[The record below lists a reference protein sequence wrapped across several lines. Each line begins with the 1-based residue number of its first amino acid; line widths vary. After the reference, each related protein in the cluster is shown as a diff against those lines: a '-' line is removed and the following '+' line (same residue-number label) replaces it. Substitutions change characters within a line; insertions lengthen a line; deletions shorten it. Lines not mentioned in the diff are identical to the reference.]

1 MIQTDLLTKAQ
12 AVHRLC
18 LGRVLAEGIPCMA
31 SNANAKKEEEEE
43 DGSGSDADMLLSDE
57 DSADSSDSKVKRH
70 TLNL

>member
-18 LGRVLAEGIPCMA
+18 LGRVLAGGIPGMA
-31 SNANAKKEEEEE
+31 NNANAKKEEE

>member
-18 LGRVLAEGIPCMA
+18 LGRVLAEGIPGMA
-31 SNANAKKEEEEE
+31 NNANAKKEEEE
-43 DGSGSDADMLLSDE
+43 DGSGSDADMLFSDE
-57 DSADSSDSKVKRH
+57 DSASSSDSKVKRH

>member
-18 LGRVLAEGIPCMA
+18 LGRVLAEGISCMA
-31 SNANAKKEEEEE
+31 SNANAKKEEEE
-43 DGSGSDADMLLSDE
+43 DGSGSDADMLFSDE

>member
-12 AVHRLC
+12 AVNRLC
-18 LGRVLAEGIPCMA
+18 LGRVLAEGILCMA
-31 SNANAKKEEEEE
+31 SNANAKKDEEE
-43 DGSGSDADMLLSDE
+43 DGSGSDADMLFSDE

>member
-18 LGRVLAEGIPCMA
+18 LGRVLAEGTPGMA
-31 SNANAKKEEEEE
+31 NTANAKKEEE

-57 DSADSSDSKVKRH
+57 DSASSSDSKVKRH

>member
-31 SNANAKKEEEEE
+31 SNANAKKEEEE